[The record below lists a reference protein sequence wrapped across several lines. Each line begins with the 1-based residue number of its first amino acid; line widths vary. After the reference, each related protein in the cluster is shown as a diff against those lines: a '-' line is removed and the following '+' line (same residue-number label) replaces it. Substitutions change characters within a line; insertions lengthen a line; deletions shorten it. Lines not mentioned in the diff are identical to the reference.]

1 MQLFKVAKFIAL
13 PLVGALIGLA
23 VYAED
28 KTNVAVVNGVPIPQS
43 RMDFIVKSQV
53 QQGQK
58 DSPELRAQIK
68 DVLVTRE
75 LIAQNAAKK
84 GLDKS
89 AEVQTQLDMA
99 KQEFLIRAYFDDLL
113 KTAQPSDAQ
122 LHAEYDKIKGSQ
134 EGAKRTEY
142 KARHILVKTEPE
154 AKAVLASLNKTGG
167 KNFAAL
173 AKQKSTDK
181 GSKEQGGL
189 LDWSDGSQYVP
200 EFTAAMSKLDKGKYT
215 TVPVK
220 TRFGF
225 HVITAVDGQDAIR
238 TLHEHDG
245 EVTAVLLD
253 LSMPRMGGPET
264 VRLLRQRSPELPVV
278 LMSGYTEE
286 DAASKILD
294 GLGATVGFLHKPFL
308 SEDLSS
314 VLRQISQSAI
324 A

>member
-75 LIAQNAAKK
+75 LIAQDAAKK

-154 AKAVLASLNKTGG
+154 AKAVLA
-167 KNFAAL
+167 
-173 AKQKSTDK
+173 
-181 GSKEQGGL
+181 
-189 LDWSDGSQYVP
+189 
-200 EFTAAMSKLDKGKYT
+200 
-215 TVPVK
+215 
-220 TRFGF
+220 
-225 HVITAVDGQDAIR
+225 
-238 TLHEHDG
+238 
-245 EVTAVLLD
+245 
-253 LSMPRMGGPET
+253 PRPRWT
-264 VRLLRQRSPELPVV
+264 
-278 LMSGYTEE
+278 
-286 DAASKILD
+286 
-294 GLGATVGFLHKPFL
+294 
-308 SEDLSS
+308 
-314 VLRQISQSAI
+314 
-324 A
+324 

>member
-13 PLVGALIGLA
+13 PLVAALIGLA

-75 LIAQNAAKK
+75 LIAQDAAKK

-122 LHAEYDKIKGSQ
+122 LHAEYDKID
-134 EGAKRTEY
+134 
-142 KARHILVKTEPE
+142 
-154 AKAVLASLNKTGG
+154 
-167 KNFAAL
+167 AL
-173 AKQKSTDK
+173 
-181 GSKEQGGL
+181 
-189 LDWSDGSQYVP
+189 
-200 EFTAAMSKLDKGKYT
+200 
-215 TVPVK
+215 TVS
-220 TRFGF
+220 
-225 HVITAVDGQDAIR
+225 I
-238 TLHEHDG
+238 
-245 EVTAVLLD
+245 
-253 LSMPRMGGPET
+253 
-264 VRLLRQRSPELPVV
+264 
-278 LMSGYTEE
+278 Y
-286 DAASKILD
+286 
-294 GLGATVGFLHKPFL
+294 
-308 SEDLSS
+308 
-314 VLRQISQSAI
+314 
-324 A
+324 

>member
-1 MQLFKVAKFIAL
+1 MQMQLFKVAKFIAL

-75 LIAQNAAKK
+75 LIAQDAAKK

-142 KARHILVKTEPE
+142 KARHILVKTEAE

-220 TRFGF
+220 TRFGY
-225 HVITAVDGQDAIR
+225 HII
-238 TLHEHDG
+238 
-245 EVTAVLLD
+245 LLED
-253 LSMPRMGGPET
+253 TRPVEFPPFDQVKDKVSQEMLKQARDKKIE
-264 VRLLRQRSPELPVV
+264 ELK
-278 LMSGYTEE
+278 
-286 DAASKILD
+286 AAAKI
-294 GLGATVGFLHKPFL
+294 
-308 SEDLSS
+308 E
-314 VLRQISQSAI
+314 
-324 A
+324 